1 MPFGKGCRS
10 GLTEKKSF
18 LCEVNS
24 IPISNLSNVMNVSTL
39 DIQEKNMNLK
49 VKKSEN
55 SRIGQMDPEHIQ
67 FGKLYSDHMFIA
79 QYENGAWKQPSI
91 VPFSNLSLSPATTFF
106 HYGQAIFEGVKAY
119 KDPNGN
125 PIIFRPYD
133 NWKRMN
139 RSAERM
145 AMPAVP
151 EEFFVEGIRSLVD
164 LDRDWIPTAEGTS
177 LYIRPFMVA
186 TDEFIGVKPAE
197 QFTFMIITSPAGPY
211 YSKPVSIFV
220 QDQYVRAF
228 PGGIGFTKA
237 AGNYGA
243 SMYPTMKIK
252 EMGYDQILWTDG
264 FEHKYVQE
272 IGTMNVF
279 FVIGDKAITPALK
292 DTILEGVTRDSVITL
307 LREKGVTVEERP
319 ISIDEIVAA
328 YKDGQLKE
336 AFGTGTAASIAPI
349 SELTYRDNKMTLPAV
364 ESWENANY
372 VKQELSALRYGRK
385 EDKHGWIYK
394 V

>member
-1 MPFGKGCRS
+1 MS
-10 GLTEKKSF
+10 
-18 LCEVNS
+18 
-24 IPISNLSNVMNVSTL
+24 VSTL
-39 DIQEKNMNLK
+39 DIRISKTPE
-49 VKKSEN
+49 
-55 SRIGQMDPEHIQ
+55 SRIHQLNPANIQ
-67 FGKLYSDHMFIA
+67 FGKLYSDHMLVCH
-79 QYENGAWKQPSI
+79 YEDGEWKQPEI
-91 VPFSNLSLSPATTFF
+91 VPFGNLSLSPATTFM

-119 KDPNGN
+119 MNQENQPV
-125 PIIFRPYD
+125 IFRPLD
-133 NWKRMN
+133 NWKRLN

-151 EEFFVEGIRSLVD
+151 EELFMEGIRQLVEVD
-164 LDRDWIPTAEGTS
+164 KAWVPKGEGTS
-177 LYIRPFMVA
+177 LYLRPFMIA

-197 QFTFMIITSPAGPY
+197 KFTFIIITSPAGPY
-211 YSKPVSIFV
+211 YSKPVNIYV
-220 QDQYVRAF
+220 QEEYVRAF

-243 SMYPTMKIK
+243 SMYPTLKIR

-279 FVIGDKAITPALK
+279 FVLGDKVVTPDLQAG
-292 DTILEGVTRDSVITL
+292 TILEGVTRDSVITL

-319 ISIDEIVAA
+319 ISIDELKEA
-328 YKDGQLKE
+328 YKAGLLKE

-349 SELTYRDNKMTLPAV
+349 AELTIHDDHMVLPAV
-364 ESWENANY
+364 EQWEIANW
-372 VKQELSALRYGRK
+372 VKSEMNDIRYGRK
-385 EDKHGWIYK
+385 EDTHGWIFK

>member
-1 MPFGKGCRS
+1 M
-10 GLTEKKSF
+10 
-18 LCEVNS
+18 
-24 IPISNLSNVMNVSTL
+24 
-39 DIQEKNMNLK
+39 DITVRK
-49 VKKSEN
+49 VKE
-55 SRIGQMDPEHIQ
+55 SRIGAVDPKNIQ
-67 FGKLYSDHMFIA
+67 FGKIYSDHMLVA
-79 QYENGAWKQPSI
+79 YYENGEWKQPEI
-91 VPFSNLSLSPATTFF
+91 MPFDNLSLSPATTFM

-119 KDPNGN
+119 KDPQGN

-151 EEFFVEGIRSLVD
+151 EELFIDGMRQLIE
-164 LDRDWIPTAEGTS
+164 LDSAWIPTSEDTS
-177 LYIRPFMVA
+177 LYIRPFMLAV
-186 TDEFIGVKPAE
+186 DEFIGVRPAE
-197 QFTFMIITSPAGPY
+197 KFMFIIITSPAGPY
-211 YSKPVSIFV
+211 YNKPVSIYV

-237 AGNYGA
+237 AGNYGM
-243 SMYPTMKIK
+243 SMYPTMKIR

-279 FVIGDKAITPALK
+279 FVLGDKVVTPDITQ

-307 LREKGVTVEERP
+307 LREKGITVEERP
-319 ISIDEIVAA
+319 ISVDELHDAHKA
-328 YKDGQLKE
+328 GQLKE

-349 SELTYRDNKMTLPAV
+349 YALTYHDDKMLLPEMEKWDV
-364 ESWENANY
+364 ANWL
-372 VKQELSALRYGRK
+372 KKELADIRYGRK
-385 EDKHGWIYK
+385 ADTHNWI
-394 V
+394 VRA